1 MNKKEKQRICK
12 ALLSSKIK
20 VEQMSDTL
28 FDTLEFLKIKKPLI
42 NQGATNCSKA
52 VFSKNGDIF
61 VLKCFYYGRGDEYDK
76 NFKEHQKTA

>member
-42 NQGATNCSKA
+42 NQEFFMDLRGIEDHLKISKKYNFQGFQP
-52 VFSKNGDIF
+52 FSLNLF
-61 VLKCFYYGRGDEYDK
+61 
-76 NFKEHQKTA
+76 